1 MLVLAAVL
9 SVYLLPVLWLAWPAG
24 RRRLA
29 VLFGAL
35 AVGMVVWGVVQAG
48 ATAELKVTHLA
59 PGYEGKSVIQQP
71 FPVAEASAPGW
82 GWPVL
87 LAVGFAVL
95 AGLGWRGDPA
105 RSEPFREGLLLAI
118 GAVALQLG
126 LQKLAAPA
134 ALALG
139 PLHPP
144 AQPSEPLLVPL
155 TIVAAMRIGWRE
167 VRFRTALLRIFLL
180 VSLTR
185 IPLAIAG
192 SWLTQNQLG
201 TWLDVHRITFFVVPL
216 GEMPIDTTAGSQ
228 DQLMWLVWVPQ
239 LVLFPLVTIL
249 AAGGLGFMTHMF
261 RKGKEAA
268 AR

>member
-9 SVYLLPVLWLAWPAG
+9 YLLPVLWLAWPAG

-35 AVGMVVWGVVQAG
+35 AVGMVVWGIVQAG
-48 ATAELKVTHLA
+48 TTAELQVTHLA
-59 PGYEGKSVIQQP
+59 PGYEGKSVVP
-71 FPVAEASAPGW
+71 EAFVVAEASAPGW
-82 GWPVL
+82 GWPL
-87 LAVGFAVL
+87 LVAAGFALL
-95 AGLGWRGDPA
+95 AGLGWRADPS
-105 RSEPFREGLLLAI
+105 RSEPFREGLLLGIA
-118 GAVALQLG
+118 AVAVQLG
-126 LQKLAAPA
+126 LQKLAAPGP
-134 ALALG
+134 LALG

-167 VRFRTALLRIFLL
+167 VRFRTAALRIFLL